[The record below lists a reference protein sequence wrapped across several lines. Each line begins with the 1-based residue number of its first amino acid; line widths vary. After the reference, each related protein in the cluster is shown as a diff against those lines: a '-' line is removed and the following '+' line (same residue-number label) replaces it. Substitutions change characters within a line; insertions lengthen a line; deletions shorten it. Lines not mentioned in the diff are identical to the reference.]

1 MKRKCIFGYILLCI
15 MVVLTGCEGA
25 VQQAQETEPA
35 QKEIVIWT
43 WDETFNVKA
52 AKLAAEAYMDSNDS
66 VNIIVETKEREEI
79 LSDTKNI
86 LSAKAYEKLPDIIML
101 EDYDVQDVL
110 SLYEDEFVD
119 LTDLVDYGKF
129 ADYKTSLCSRNGHS
143 YGIPFDSGAAAL
155 FYRIDILEQA
165 GFEESDLQQLT
176 WDEFITI
183 GEQVYQQTGVSMM
196 TLDPSDFPVLR
207 LIMQSSGS
215 WYVDREG
222 NKADIAENEALR
234 QGLDIYK
241 RLLET
246 NVAKSVNGWNEF
258 ISAFQN
264 GEVACV
270 PSGSWIISN
279 IKEVKEQSGL
289 WRVAPIPVVTGNQ
302 NAVSASN
309 VGGSSW
315 YIMKN
320 SSGSSEATSFL
331 LEMFADN
338 DAFMDQLI
346 AQIGVIPAV
355 KDPEVYTNYEI
366 GDEFFGGQKVTKFL
380 TGLADEIPVVNYG
393 SKTYEIENIVEAEFQ
408 NVLTNGEIDMALER
422 AQMKADALV
431 RE

>member
-1 MKRKCIFGYILLCI
+1 MKRKCIFLYILLCI
-15 MVVLTGCEGA
+15 MAVLTGCEG
-25 VQQAQETEPA
+25 VGQQTQKAEA
-35 QKEIVIWT
+35 ARKEIVIWA

-52 AKLAAEAYMDSNDS
+52 AKLAAKAYMVKNDS
-66 VNIIVETKEREEI
+66 VNITVETKEREEI

-110 SLYEDEFVD
+110 SMYEDEFVD
-119 LTDLVDYGKF
+119 LTDMVDYGKF
-129 ADYKTSLCSRNGHS
+129 ADYKSSLCSRNGHS

-165 GFEESDLQQLT
+165 GFAESDLQQLT
-176 WDEFITI
+176 WDEFIAI
-183 GEQVYQQTGVSMM
+183 GEQVYKQTGVSML

-222 NKADIAENEALR
+222 KNADIAENEALR

-258 ISAFQN
+258 ISAFQS

-270 PSGSWIISN
+270 PSGSWIISS

-289 WRVAPIPVVTGNQ
+289 WRVAPIPVVAGNQ
-302 NAVSASN
+302 DAVSASN

-338 DAFMDQLI
+338 DVFMDKLI
-346 AQIGVIPAV
+346 TQIGVIPAV

-366 GDEFFGGQKVTKFL
+366 GDEFFGDQKVTKFL
-380 TGLADEIPVVNYG
+380 TGIADDIPVVNYG

-431 RE
+431 SE